1 MKNTKKS
8 KISRI
13 VLTFLCVF
21 TFVIA
26 FNISTSSSKAANEID
41 KNGNICWL
49 CGTDDLQN
57 YKEWQFIQKIKDIK
71 SVFGNQINEP
81 ALMST
86 VMHKSSAFQTISDQ
100 YDKTYDSDEFKKSFQ
115 ALNKLT
121 ADTSMKAEKNAQ
133 IDLLTAATIVMLDS
147 SGFGKPYDAKKYQ
160 EALAKNQ
167 LVGNADA
174 GGYFANAA
182 FCTFGAIGDTILTP
196 FQFLFAPFVGDNVA
210 DVAINKATR
219 YANMTSI
226 CENGYIGGL
235 YENVKETKDSEQ
247 KQAKKDQIAK
257 EIIQNVDAY
266 KEIFG
271 LKEDK
276 CLYNSSSYTGDA
288 VNWRQAGAPW
298 SSLTLGPG
306 GDSVANSG
314 CTSTSMAYLIQK
326 SGTKLTV
333 DNFDPGVFVQN
344 AKYTGS
350 ALYWNTWSGIAPNFV
365 MDQQNLVLNG
375 GDPAVIFSNLVNE
388 PTADGYQRFIIIEVP
403 GHWVAFDHVENGV
416 VYVMDPAAPAG
427 VGLIPLTDVT
437 NQRGGVLHYNTFY
450 ASDVPFGSS
459 GSSNGI
465 SSNFPST
472 GGASSGSSSYDECAT
487 TGTGE
492 IIIPEE
498 FGNGGYTIT
507 EYDRFNWGWDQGKV
521 FRKWQ
526 DAGSIF
532 TEGIATIDNRFL
544 IACTETFGK
553 VGDKVDFFLADGTKI
568 PAIIGDVK
576 SSGDEGY
583 NKWGHNNGQ
592 NVLEFEVASVYYHQ
606 YGNPGSGNGW
616 YDQWHGKRV
625 ASATNLGSML

>member
-1 MKNTKKS
+1 MVKTKNLKCNKF
-8 KISRI
+8 I
-13 VLTFLCVF
+13 LTFLCVI
-21 TFVIA
+21 TFLIT
-26 FNISTSSSKAANEID
+26 FNIATSSSKAANEVD

-49 CGTDDLQN
+49 CGTNDVQN
-57 YKEWQFIQKIKDIK
+57 YKEWQFIEKIKWIK
-71 SVFGNQINEP
+71 FVFGNQINEP

-86 VMHKSSAFQTISDQ
+86 VMHRNNSFQTINDQ
-100 YDKTYDSDEFKKSFQ
+100 YDENFVAEEFKKGFQ
-115 ALNKLT
+115 QLIDLSGI
-121 ADTSMKAEKNAQ
+121 SMKSEKNAQ

-147 SGFGKPYDAKKYQ
+147 SGFGNPYNEEKYQ
-160 EALAKNQ
+160 EALAKSQ
-167 LVGNADA
+167 LIGKDDVG
-174 GGYFANAA
+174 GHFANAA
-182 FCTFGAIGDTILTP
+182 FCVFGGLVDSSLTP
-196 FQFLFAPFVGDNVA
+196 IEFVFTPFNGDNIVDA
-210 DVAINKATR
+210 SIRKATR
-219 YANMTSI
+219 YANMGSI

-235 YENVKETKDSEQ
+235 YDDVKKTEDPEK

-271 LKEDK
+271 LELDK
-276 CLYNSSSYTGDA
+276 CLYNSSAYTGDA

-298 SSLTLGPG
+298 SNLILGSG
-306 GDSVANSG
+306 GESVANSG
-314 CTSTSMAYLIQK
+314 CTVTSMSYLIQK
-326 SGTKLTV
+326 SGTKLTT
-333 DNFDPGVFVQN
+333 DSFDPGVFVQN
-344 AKYTGS
+344 VTFSGS
-350 ALYWNTWSGIAPNFV
+350 ALNWNSWRGIAPNFV
-365 MDQQNLVLNG
+365 MERQNQVLDG
-375 GDPAVIFSNLVNE
+375 GDPAVIFSNLVSE
-388 PTADGYQRFIIIEVP
+388 PTSDGYQRFIVIEVP

-437 NQRGGVLHYNTFY
+437 NQRGGILHYNTFY

-459 GSSNGI
+459 GTANGTGSS
-465 SSNFPST
+465 SSST
-472 GGASSGSSSYDECAT
+472 SGSSSGNSSYDECAT

-498 FGNGGYTIT
+498 YGNGGYTIT

-526 DAGSIF
+526 DAGSVF

-568 PAIIGDVK
+568 PAIIGDMK
-576 SSGDEGY
+576 SSGDAGY
-583 NKWGHNNGQ
+583 NKWGHNDGQ
-592 NVLEFEVASVYYHQ
+592 NVLEFEVASVYYQ
-606 YGNPGSGNGW
+606 RYGNPGSGNGW

-625 ASATNLGSML
+625 ASATNLGSIL